1 ASGTVGP
8 GTLILTGFKLGDR
21 IGVVFAT
28 LAATNPPGG
37 TDGGTGGGGGC
48 KDVPDFTADAK
59 PPLSNICVMCHGG
72 ANAGAQSALD
82 MSRVND
88 TTAAGQA
95 AACAQ
100 VLNRVT
106 PANPAQSRIFQVTAP
121 GSAAVHPYKFPDQN
135 SFNAFQT
142 MVSQWI
148 VREQ

>member
-1 ASGTVGP
+1 
-8 GTLILTGFKLGDR
+8 
-21 IGVVFAT
+21 
-28 LAATNPPGG
+28 
-37 TDGGTGGGGGC
+37 
-48 KDVPDFTADAK
+48 
-59 PPLSNICVMCHGG
+59 
-72 ANAGAQSALD
+72 

-88 TTAAGQA
+88 TSAAGQA

-106 PANPAQSRIFQVTAP
+106 PANPAGSRIFQVTAP
-121 GSAAVHPYKFPDQN
+121 GASALVHPFQFPDQT